1 MLRYKLANQPR
12 PLLLPCL
19 VVPLDGPVV
28 PLQAD
33 EQAVGEVAGDA
44 QVVKKIYT
52 IATAAK
58 TSSYWRGT

>member
-1 MLRYKLANQPR
+1 MLGHKLANQAG
-12 PLLLPCL
+12 PLLLPRL

-52 IATAAK
+52 VATTAK
-58 TSSYWRGT
+58 TSSYWGGT